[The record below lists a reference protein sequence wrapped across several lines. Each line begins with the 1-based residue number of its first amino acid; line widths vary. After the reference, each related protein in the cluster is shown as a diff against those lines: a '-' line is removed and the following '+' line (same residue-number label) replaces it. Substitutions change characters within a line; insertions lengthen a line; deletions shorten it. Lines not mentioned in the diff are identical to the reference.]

1 MKPRSAL
8 FFTLA
13 GVAALIALP
22 YFAKPFYI
30 SLMIPFFAYAV
41 ALLGFNLLFGYGGL
55 LSFGHAMFLG
65 VGAYSTAIVS
75 GTLGIKSFEVA
86 LLVAILAAIAIAV
99 PIGALCVRY
108 TGIFFGMLTLA
119 FGMLFHSFLF
129 KFYYLTGGD
138 SGMRVPRMNI
148 LGLEFAQ
155 YNKIGFLSGPFYY
168 YCLALLVI
176 AGLIM
181 WRIVHSPFGL
191 HLRAL
196 RDNPRKAEYLGVRVW
211 QFRLAAFVIS
221 AVFGAIGG
229 AILGFRV
236 GLADPE
242 LVYWTH
248 SGQLVFMTVLGGFSN
263 FFGPIVGALAYTLL
277 QDQLQSLTQ
286 YWRFVL
292 GAVLAIIVI
301 GFPGGIV
308 GAFELLGARFRRSKD
323 KAPVA
328 AGKTVTP

>member
-1 MKPRSAL
+1 MRSKYAIL
-8 FFTLA
+8 IAVA
-13 GVAALIALP
+13 GVVLLIALP
-22 YFAKPFYI
+22 QFVRPFYI
-30 SLMIPFFAYAV
+30 SLLIPFFAYAI
-41 ALLGFNLLFGYGGL
+41 ALLGFNLLFGYSGL
-55 LSFGHAMFLG
+55 LSFGHAMFIG
-65 VGAYSTAIVS
+65 IGAYGVAIVS
-75 GTLGIKSFEVA
+75 GVLGIKSFEVA
-86 LLVAILAAIAIAV
+86 LLAVILGAIVFAV

-138 SGMRVPRMNI
+138 SGMRVPRMDI

-155 YNKIGFLSGPFYY
+155 YNKMGFLTGPFYY
-168 YCLALLVI
+168 YCIALLVI
-176 AGLIM
+176 AGVIM

-191 HLRAL
+191 HLKAL

-221 AVFGAIGG
+221 AIFGAVGG
-229 AILGFRV
+229 AIIGFRV

-248 SGQLVFMTVLGGFSN
+248 SGQLVFMSVLGGFSN
-263 FFGPIVGALAYTLL
+263 FFGPIVGALTYTLL

-301 GFPGGIV
+301 GFPGGIA
-308 GAFELLGARFRRSKD
+308 GAVELLATRWRQPKHETV
-323 KAPVA
+323 KPV
-328 AGKTVTP
+328 KKSVTP

>member
-1 MKPRSAL
+1 MKSKMSLL
-8 FFTLA
+8 F
-13 GVAALIALP
+13 ALIAIIVFALLP
-22 YFAKPFYI
+22 FFAQPFYVN
-30 SLMIPFFAYAV
+30 LMIPFFAYAI
-41 ALLGFNLLFGYGGL
+41 ALLGFNLLFGYSGL
-55 LSFGHAMFLG
+55 LSFGHAMFIG
-65 VGAYSTAIVS
+65 FGAYGAAVTS
-75 GTLGIKSFEVA
+75 GVWGIKSFEFA
-86 LLVAILAAIAIAV
+86 LLTVMIGSAIVAV

-129 KFYYLTGGD
+129 KFYYVTGGD
-138 SGMRVPRMNI
+138 SGMRIPRMNI

-155 YNKIGFLSGPFYY
+155 YNKIGFLAGPFYY
-168 YCLALLVI
+168 YCLVLLVI
-176 AGLIM
+176 AGFIM

-191 HLRAL
+191 HLKAL

-221 AVFGAIGG
+221 AVFGAAGG

-292 GAVLAIIVI
+292 GEVLAIIVI
-301 GFPGGIV
+301 GFPGGIA
-308 GAFELLGARFRRSKD
+308 GAVETLSKKRRRKE
-323 KAPVA
+323 ALP
-328 AGKTVTP
+328 

>member
-1 MKPRSAL
+1 MRSKTAL
-8 FFTLA
+8 IVSLA
-13 GVAALIALP
+13 GILALVALP
-22 YFAKPFYI
+22 HLARPFYV
-30 SLMIPFFAYAV
+30 SLMIPFFAYAI

-65 VGAYSTAIVS
+65 IGAYGTAIVS
-75 GTLGIKSFEVA
+75 GVLGIKSFEVA
-86 LLVAILAAIAIAV
+86 LLAVVVAAVLIAL

-138 SGMRVPRMNI
+138 SGMRVPRMDI
-148 LGLEFAQ
+148 LGMEFAQ
-155 YNKIGFLSGPFYY
+155 YNKIGFLTGPFYY

-176 AGLIM
+176 AGLAM

-191 HLRAL
+191 HLMAL
-196 RDNPRKAEYLGVRVW
+196 RDNARKAEYLGVRVW

-221 AVFGAIGG
+221 AVFGAVGG

-263 FFGPIVGALAYTLL
+263 FFGPIVGALTYTLL

-301 GFPGGIV
+301 GFPGGIT
-308 GAFELLGARFRRSKD
+308 GAVELLAARLGTRPSDAAAVK
-323 KAPVA
+323 KA
-328 AGKTVTP
+328 VTP